1 LGLIEAGFNIANAAF
16 DFTQKIVSL
25 FPVTC
30 SRTGYKR
37 GNRINILNA
46 LKQEIQL
53 TGRYE
58 DSGKIYEEGH
68 QLGVCEALRV
78 SHWLKRSGCLQP
90 PSKEFGD
97 LLREPLVRLELRWNL
112 H

>member
-1 LGLIEAGFNIANAAF
+1 MIESGFNIANAAF

-46 LKQEIQL
+46 LNEEIQL

-58 DSGKIYEEGH
+58 DSGKIWDEEGH
-68 QLGVCEALRV
+68 GEKYLGAKKSTSWEFVK
-78 SHWLKRSGCLQP
+78 HSGSATGSNGVVIYNLPQK
-90 PSKEFGD
+90 S
-97 LLREPLVRLELRWNL
+97 LVIFY
-112 H
+112 